1 MNMEDKSFPPKAG
14 SHNSNVVA
22 DYKGHE
28 EIPGEDPLAQ
38 KFNLPQSLAEDLQ
51 TLSDL
56 EGTSKT
62 NIVRK
67 ALYDYFS
74 FSHIWNNKRL
84 FLKPKG
90 GEQRQIS
97 RDVLAKEGDGTRVSV
112 MWCTNEDD
120 PREKCFFVACR
131 VVGLKKNTVVINPVF
146 YLYHPT
152 EEASLEKSDV
162 IKPEFYE
169 FDPSLRSQVP
179 FLNNLKY
186 EIEFQYIWA
195 ILPN

>member
-1 MNMEDKSFPPKAG
+1 MNTEDKSFPPKAG
-14 SHNSNVVA
+14 SYNSNVVA
-22 DYKGHE
+22 EYEGHE
-28 EIPGEDPLAQ
+28 EMLGEIPLAQ
-38 KFNLPQSLAEDLQ
+38 KFNLPQSLAENLK

-56 EGTSKT
+56 EGSSKT
-62 NIVRK
+62 DIVKK
-67 ALYDYFS
+67 ALYDYFF
-74 FSHIWNNKRL
+74 FSHHWNNKKF
-84 FLKPKG
+84 FLKPKNG
-90 GEQRQIS
+90 VQKQIN
-97 RDVLAKEGDGTRVSV
+97 RDVLAKEGDNTRVSV

-131 VVGLKKNTVVINPVF
+131 VVGLKKNTAVINPIF

-162 IKPEFYE
+162 VKPEFYE
-169 FDPSLRSQVP
+169 FDPNLRSQLP

-186 EIEFQYIWA
+186 EIEFQYIWS